1 MKKYRHYPIILKII
15 VKTCLVSNGSR
26 NYESNFS
33 DSTSLALNFSL
44 KVSGNDQEKQE
55 RVNSVNINVPLMSVN
70 TRVAGLWLIS
80 GTKKSF
86 ISLSYGF
93 LKLWIFMLLFPNTWN
108 KNSSYNQIKINKY
121 KA

>member
-26 NYESNFS
+26 NYESSFS
-33 DSTSLALNFSL
+33 DSTSLALSCSL

-55 RVNSVNINVPLMSVN
+55 RVNSVNINVSLMSVN

-93 LKLWIFMLLFPNTWN
+93 LKLCDFHAPFP
-108 KNSSYNQIKINKY
+108 
-121 KA
+121 